1 VSNKKS
7 ANKINILITKKVGG
21 LIMKTIKNINSL
33 EIVRVSDD
41 KAVKMVEGYMP
52 RQWMY
57 VGKQEWKNKVRDVEK
72 IGRITPSKEELFDE
86 QDKKNKW
93 ELEKY

>member
-1 VSNKKS
+1 
-7 ANKINILITKKVGG
+7 
-21 LIMKTIKNINSL
+21 MKTIKNINSL

-41 KAVKMVEGYMP
+41 KAVKMVEGYNP

-72 IGRITPSKEELFDE
+72 IGRVNE
-86 QDKKNKW
+86 
-93 ELEKY
+93 